1 MLNQLY
7 PDGSVIQLPA
17 PSAIT
22 KGMPV
27 LVGTMPAVAVDNYS
41 SVTGRC
47 TFLFDGIFTLT
58 VIAQSTQSPVSGLTM
73 NVGDELF
80 ASGTLDSTTNITY
93 NLTIDKT
100 RGNTPFG
107 NYLGSTALTS
117 GSTSTTAPVRICQ
130 QVTRD

>member
-7 PDGSVIQLPA
+7 PDGDVIQLPA

-27 LVGTMPAVAVDNYS
+27 LIGQMPAVAIDDYTA
-41 SVTGRC
+41 VTGRC
-47 TFLFDGIFTLT
+47 TFCLVGIFALT
-58 VIAQSTQSPVSGLTM
+58 VIAQSSQSPVSGLTL

-80 ASGTLDSTTNITY
+80 ASGTLDTTTRITY

-100 RGNTPFG
+100 RGNVPFG
-107 NYLGSTALTS
+107 NFVGSAAITA
-117 GSTSTTAPVRICQ
+117 GSTSTTAPVRIQ
-130 QVTRD
+130 NQVTRD

>member
-27 LVGTMPAVAVDNYS
+27 LVGQMPAVAVDNYNAT
-41 SVTGRC
+41 TGRC
-47 TFLFDGIFTLT
+47 TFLFDGIFSLT
-58 VIAQSTQSPVSGLTM
+58 VIAQSTQSPVSGLA
-73 NVGDELF
+73 VKPGDELF
-80 ASGTLDSTTNITY
+80 ASGTLDATTNITY
-93 NLTIDKT
+93 SLTIDKT
-100 RGNTPFG
+100 RGNIPFG
-107 NYLGSTALTS
+107 NFLGSTALVAGTTNTS
-117 GSTSTTAPVRICQ
+117 AVVRINQ

>member
-27 LVGTMPAVAVDNYS
+27 LVGQMPAVAVDNYNAT
-41 SVTGRC
+41 TGRC
-47 TFLFDGIFTLT
+47 TFLFDGIFSLT
-58 VIAQSTQSPVSGLTM
+58 VIAQSTQSPVSGLS
-73 NVGDELF
+73 VKPGDELF
-80 ASGTLDSTTNITY
+80 ASGTLDATTNITY

-100 RGNTPFG
+100 RGNIPFG
-107 NYLGSTALTS
+107 NFLGSTALVAGT
-117 GSTSTTAPVRICQ
+117 TNTTAVVRINQ

>member
-27 LVGTMPAVAVDNYS
+27 LVGQMPAVAVDDYNAT
-41 SVTGRC
+41 TGRC

-58 VIAQSTQSPVSGLTM
+58 VIAQSTQSPVSGLTVK
-73 NVGDELF
+73 VGDELF

-100 RGNTPFG
+100 RGNIPFG
-107 NYLGSTALTS
+107 NFLGSTALVAGT
-117 GSTSTTAPVRICQ
+117 TNTTAVVRINQ